1 MHRVPK
7 LLFSHYFFPNLHYF
21 IYSYLYLFISIFIS
35 IYIYIYHFNTTFSST
50 SAQSSKVAVYPL
62 LLSKVQPTLHY
73 VVSAC
78 HHIIFVMASC
88 HHIIIVSLYHCIG
101 VSSYHQT
108 IISSNHHVI
117 IPSSHHFIISSLVI
131 MVINGLILWGALIN
145 FIPLTWFLCEFHLEV
160 VSQSYIVGEK
170 FSFSLT
176 ETMQSNFLWQFN
188 IKV

>member
-7 LLFSHYFFPNLHYF
+7 LLFSHYFFPNLHIH
-21 IYSYLYLFISIFIS
+21 IYICLYLYLYLFISIFIILIQHLAAPVHRVPKLLFTHYFFPKSNPLS
-35 IYIYIYHFNTTFSST
+35 IMWYRHVIISY
-50 SAQSSKVAVYPL
+50 
-62 LLSKVQPTLHY
+62 LSWHV
-73 VVSAC
+73 
-78 HHIIFVMASC
+78 IIS
-88 HHIIIVSLYHCIG
+88 SLYHCIG

-108 IISSNHHVI
+108 IISSSHHVI